1 MDWETVTSTIET
13 ALAGPEGDGPSD
25 SYTVTRPLTVDG
37 WIVTVDTAADLRVVM
52 AGLLDRVDLNGW
64 QLEAGPF
71 SGRWRLVLLPS
82 RVAVPA

>member
-25 SYTVTRPLTVDG
+25 SYTVTRPLTVD
-37 WIVTVDTAADLRVVM
+37 TASDLRVVM

-64 QLEAGPF
+64 QVELGPYQ
-71 SGRWRLVLLPS
+71 GRWRLVLLPV
-82 RVAVPA
+82 RAAVPA